1 MTSFSES
8 LAQYTKRLNK
18 AFRGKS
24 KLRTYNQDA
33 MHAIE
38 VIVGGFNY
46 SKKRINLLSNELD
59 LDIYGLPRVEEAVG
73 KFLER
78 ENTELNILVEKT
90 IALNHPILK
99 LRERFGNKITIKRVP
114 DDWQEKY
121 SFNFMTMDDFGY
133 RYEYDRGSLQALVS
147 LREGEEMRSELESCF
162 QILSDVS
169 KKEIS

>member
-33 MHAIE
+33 MHTIE

-46 SKKRINLLSNELD
+46 TKKRINLLSNELD
-59 LDIYGLPRVEEAVG
+59 PDIYGLPRALNIEAVG

-90 IALNHPILK
+90 IALNQILK

-133 RYEYDRGSLQALVS
+133 RYEYDRGSLS
-147 LREGEEMRSELESCF
+147 GISES
-162 QILSDVS
+162 S
-169 KKEIS
+169 